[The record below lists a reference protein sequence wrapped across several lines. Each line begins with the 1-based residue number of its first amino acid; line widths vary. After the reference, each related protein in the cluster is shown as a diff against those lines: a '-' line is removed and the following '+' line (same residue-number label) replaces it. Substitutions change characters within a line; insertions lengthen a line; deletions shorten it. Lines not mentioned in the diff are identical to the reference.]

1 MNSFS
6 LTYTKTKLVEDFLE
20 TDEGKKMY
28 PTWMGLTPMGAVAD
42 PTDVQ
47 GAAVFLGPAALDFMT
62 STDIVID
69 GGFFSF

>member
-1 MNSFS
+1 M
-6 LTYTKTKLVEDFLE
+6 VEDFLE
-20 TDEGKKMY
+20 TDEGKKVF
-28 PTWMGLTPMGAVAD
+28 PTWVEMTTMGAVAD

-47 GAAVFLGPAALDFMT
+47 GAAVFLGPAALGFMT